1 MNAWRAAAAL
11 AGPDALK
18 GLPVVISHI
27 KVPLLADAPPQR
39 VILRELEAA
48 NDQGLRFIILQQVD
62 RHRF

>member
-1 MNAWRAAAAL
+1 
-11 AGPDALK
+11 
-18 GLPVVISHI
+18 
-27 KVPLLADAPPQR
+27 VPLLADAPPQR